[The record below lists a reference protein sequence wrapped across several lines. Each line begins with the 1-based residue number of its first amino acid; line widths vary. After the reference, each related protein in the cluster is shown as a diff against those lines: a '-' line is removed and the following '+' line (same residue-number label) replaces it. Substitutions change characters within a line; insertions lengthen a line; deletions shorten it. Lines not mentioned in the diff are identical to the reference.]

1 MTSLRKQR
9 GGKPEMSLKL
19 ALTLFSAV
27 YSVSLEYSITL
38 TYVFIQSWNST
49 GLFSFVI
56 TKSSKANCTV
66 LTFALLAENSSN
78 KIVAFK
84 SFMSYFGSG
93 RSDLMMQNYVNTS
106 GLQTNLRKK
115 KTQAPNILLDNLKLH
130 WPFTFPRLRALLS
143 MIFDFWSP
151 LSQSKR
157 WHFIT
162 HVTTKLL
169 LLYIFIFSIVSVGQ
183 SEQSKSLL

>member
-115 KTQAPNILLDNLKLH
+115 KHKPQTYCLITWSYTGPSLFLDSGLC
-130 WPFTFPRLRALLS
+130 FP
-143 MIFDFWSP
+143 WSLISGP
-151 LSQSKR
+151 LCLSQRDDIS
-157 WHFIT
+157 
-162 HVTTKLL
+162 
-169 LLYIFIFSIVSVGQ
+169 
-183 SEQSKSLL
+183 